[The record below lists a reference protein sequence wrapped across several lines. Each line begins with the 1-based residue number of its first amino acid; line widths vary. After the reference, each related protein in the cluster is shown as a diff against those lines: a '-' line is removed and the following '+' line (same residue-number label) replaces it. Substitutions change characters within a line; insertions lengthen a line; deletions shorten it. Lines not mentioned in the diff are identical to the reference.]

1 MSPGKKILIVDDEPG
16 IVLGLSDQLEMEGY
30 KVITTTDGEKGLAL
44 VRKQHPDLIVLDIM
58 LPKINGFEVC
68 KQLRMEGNQTPVLML
83 TAKGDEI
90 DKVLGLELGA
100 DDYVTKPFSLREVV
114 ARIHAI
120 LRRVEEQGRKNPL
133 ECLEFGNVIL
143 DFLKFEAW
151 KGKQRLNLTP
161 RQFRIM
167 QLLGEHPGEVLT
179 RDQFLDEIWGGE
191 VYVTNR
197 SVDTQISN
205 LRKKLEKD
213 PEHPLHIISIRSVG
227 YKFVPE
233 VEK

>member
-30 KVITTTDGEKGLAL
+30 KVITTTDGEKGLA
-44 VRKQHPDLIVLDIM
+44 VARKQHPDLIVLDIM
-58 LPKINGFEVC
+58 LPKIDGFEVC

-83 TAKGDEI
+83 TAKGHEI

-120 LRRVEEQGRKNPL
+120 LRRAEEPGRKDPV
-133 ECLEFGNVIL
+133 ECLEFGNVSL

-167 QLLGEHPGEVLT
+167 KLLGEHPGEVLT